1 MDIKKL
7 KIFYQIGFTPPPPQK
22 KLFERCIG
30 NIGPEI
36 SFLVN
41 PPPSPTLSICSRR

>member
-1 MDIKKL
+1 MGL
-7 KIFYQIGFTPPPPQK
+7 SPPP
-22 KLFERCIG
+22 KLFERGIG

-41 PPPSPTLSICSRR
+41 PPPSPTLSALDRGRRDLNRIQTT